1 MRIPSLVE
9 DTARDLRYALRML
22 LRSPLFSL
30 VAICSL
36 AIGIGGAASVFTVLN
51 AVVLRNLPVP
61 DPQQLVV
68 AEKVS
73 TAQRHPRF
81 SWPEFEEARKQLDGK
96 AELTVFIF
104 PTTMNVRSSASGGG
118 SAERA
123 LVQLVS
129 GEFFQVLHQQAQAG
143 RLLTPADNV
152 TLDGHPVAVISDTYW
167 TRQFR
172 RAPDAIGRT
181 ILVNGSALTIVGVTR
196 PGFFGAIVAGRNPE
210 IWVPLMM
217 QPAVRYAANASND
230 DSADPLKPWPPQRGM
245 EWLDLMA
252 RVRNQAD
259 LPAVEGILTAMFQRD
274 ARERATNPSPEDLQ
288 QIGALKVEMTP
299 GARGVSFLREEATSP
314 LTVLLGMVGVLLAI
328 ACGNV
333 ASLLISRASARD
345 REIAIRL
352 SIGAGRWRLIRQLLA
367 ETLLLAIVGGG
378 LGLLLAA
385 WGRDFLIAMF
395 TRGAANVDLNASFD
409 WRVLSFSVALT
420 VISGLVA
427 GIGPA
432 LRGTRVALAESL
444 KGEGRSVGGEGGR
457 RGQIIGKSLVAAQI
471 AFCLLLLVLAALFGR
486 SMRSLVQQ
494 DVGYDRDRVLV
505 ARMDVRSMGLSPDA
519 RQALYTRIVER
530 LSSIP
535 GVESASVSMNGP
547 LGNSQRTSSLSVE
560 GHTPKPGENPLTN
573 EEVITDRYFETVGL
587 KIVEGRG
594 FAPEDRVPESRATIV
609 NQSMARRFFPNGDAL
624 GKRWSYGDAIDAK
637 SPMIVGIVEDAKYV
651 SLRGEAPN
659 MVYSLGASTPDNVL
673 SNLELRTVV
682 PPAQLIPTVR
692 KTLESAEPSLPVF
705 DIVPLD
711 ERLNRGLTNDRLV
724 ANLTAVFGGIA
735 LLLACLGLYGTIS
748 YGVTRRVRELGVRM
762 ALGAARGNVLWLVI
776 REAML
781 LVGIGALIGIPLA
794 YLAGRSVSALLF
806 GVAPLDVIAYLI
818 AAALLGMVGGLAA
831 FLPAHR
837 ASRIDP
843 MVALRNS

>member
-1 MRIPSLVE
+1 MRILSLV
-9 DTARDLRYALRML
+9 DDAARDLRYALRML
-22 LRSPLFSL
+22 WRSPLFSL
-30 VAICSL
+30 VAVSSL

-51 AVVLRNLPVP
+51 AVVLKNLPVP
-61 DPQQLVV
+61 DPQQLLV

-73 TAQRHPRF
+73 SAQRHPRF
-81 SWPEFEEARKQLDGK
+81 SWPEFEEARKQLEGK
-96 AELTVFIF
+96 ADLTVFIF
-104 PTTMNVRSSASGGG
+104 PTTMNVRSSTSSSGPV
-118 SAERA
+118 ERA

-129 GEFFQVLHQQAQAG
+129 GEFFQVLQQQPQAG
-143 RLLTPADNV
+143 RLLAPSDNV
-152 TLDGHPVAVISDTYW
+152 AVDGHPVAVISDTFW

-172 RAPDAIGRT
+172 RSPDAIGRT
-181 ILVNGSALTIVGVTR
+181 ILVNGSALTVVGVAR

-210 IWVPLMM
+210 IWIPLMM

-230 DSADPLKPWPPQRGM
+230 QTADPLKPWPPQRGM

-252 RVRNQAD
+252 RMPSKAD
-259 LPAVEGILTAMFQRD
+259 LPAVEGVLTTMFQRD
-274 ARERATNPSPEDLQ
+274 ARERATDPSPEDLQ
-288 QIGALKVEMTP
+288 RISTLKVEMTP
-299 GARGVSFLREEATSP
+299 GARGVSFLREEASSP
-314 LTVLLGMVGVLLAI
+314 LNVLLGMVGVLLAI

-409 WRVLSFSVALT
+409 WRVLTFSVALT
-420 VISGLVA
+420 VLSGLAA

-432 LRGTRVALAESL
+432 LRGTRVELAESL

-457 RGQIIGKSLVAAQI
+457 RGQIIGKTLVAAQI

-486 SMRSLVQQ
+486 SMRSLTNV
-494 DVGYDRDRVLV
+494 DVGYDRGRVLA
-505 ARMDVRSMGLSPDA
+505 ARMDVRSMGLSPEA
-519 RQALYTRIVER
+519 RQALYTRLVER
-530 LSSIP
+530 LSAIP

-547 LGNSQRTSSLSVE
+547 LGNSQRTSSMSVE
-560 GHTPKPGENPLTN
+560 GHTPAPGEQPRTN
-573 EEVITDRYFETVGL
+573 EEAITDRYFETVGL

-594 FAPEDRVPESRATIV
+594 FGPEDRVVEPRRTII
-609 NQSMARRFFPNGDAL
+609 NRSMARRFFPNGDAL
-624 GKRWSYGDAIDAK
+624 GKRWSYDTIDAK
-637 SPMIVGIVEDAKYV
+637 SMVIVGIVEDAKYTSV
-651 SLRGEAPN
+651 RGEVPN
-659 MVYSLGASTPDNVL
+659 MVYSLGASVPDGVL
-673 SNLELRTVV
+673 SNLELRTTV
-682 PPAQLIPTVR
+682 PPAQLIPTLR
-692 KTLESAEPSLPVF
+692 KTLESAEPALPVF
-705 DIVPLD
+705 DIVTLN
-711 ERLNRGLTNDRLV
+711 ERMNRGLTNDRLV

-748 YGVTRRVRELGVRM
+748 YSVTRRVRELGVRM

-806 GVAPLDVIAYLI
+806 GVEPLDVIAYLI